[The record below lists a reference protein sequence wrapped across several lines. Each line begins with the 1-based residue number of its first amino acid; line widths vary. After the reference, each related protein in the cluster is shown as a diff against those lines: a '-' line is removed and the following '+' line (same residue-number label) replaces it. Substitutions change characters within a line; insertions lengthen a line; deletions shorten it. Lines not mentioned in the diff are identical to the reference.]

1 MNKNNIVLK
10 KLSLQNF
17 RGFAKCVTID
27 FDKRLTVLI
36 GNNGA
41 GKTSV
46 LDAISTFLM
55 FFRNEITDRK
65 LFKFPQPLD
74 IEKRRNDNINNNAEI
89 YENILFVELDYEK
102 QNEEIGLIASS
113 IKIKPDNIAA
123 FTDSEDQNA
132 KYESI
137 LNDFVQNI
145 RIMSVE
151 NKKDFNLPVLAYYG
165 TDFIDTKIYIKED
178 ELLHV
183 EFFDTYVG
191 SLETEKFNFKQFF
204 LALDKQQK
212 IKLQDSKKKNNF
224 LIAIE
229 KAISSILSD
238 GQTKYTNLRI
248 EWGEKYDEMLM
259 DKISNEIKETLF
271 INQMSSGEKTLIAL
285 VADIVRRLYLA
296 NSKNINPLEGHG
308 IVLID
313 EIELHLHP
321 KWQRKVL
328 PKLLETFPNIQFVI
342 TTHSP
347 LVLDTLKPN
356 NIRLLLNNEFI
367 IPDFYPKGREIGE
380 ILEELMGE
388 NAVSIQAQV
397 DEYFKLIA
405 QNKISEANTFK
416 QEVLL
421 KLTDSENPI
430 FYHANAMLKLK
441 ST

>member
-1 MNKNNIVLK
+1 
-10 KLSLQNF
+10 
-17 RGFAKCVTID
+17 
-27 FDKRLTVLI
+27 
-36 GNNGA
+36 
-41 GKTSV
+41 
-46 LDAISTFLM
+46 
-55 FFRNEITDRK
+55 
-65 LFKFPQPLD
+65 
-74 IEKRRNDNINNNAEI
+74 
-89 YENILFVELDYEK
+89 LDYEK

-405 QNKISEANTFK
+405 QNKILEANTFK